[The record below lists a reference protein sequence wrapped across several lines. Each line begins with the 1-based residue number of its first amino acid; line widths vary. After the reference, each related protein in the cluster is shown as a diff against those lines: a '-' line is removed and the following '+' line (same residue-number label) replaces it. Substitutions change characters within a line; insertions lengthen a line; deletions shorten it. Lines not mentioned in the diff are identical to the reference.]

1 MASVKDIHALIGCVE
16 QFHDSFGI
24 SNNYE
29 PTVEVSPED
38 IQLRFDL
45 LKEENEEYL
54 EAAKNGDMIEVADA
68 LGDLMYIL
76 FGTIMKHGMQH
87 KIVEV
92 FEEIQRSNMSKL
104 GADGKPIY
112 REDGKVLKGP
122 NYFKPDI
129 NSILNK

>member
-45 LKEENEEYL
+45 LKEET
-54 EAAKNGDMIEVADA
+54 KS
-68 LGDLMYIL
+68 
-76 FGTIMKHGMQH
+76 TWRQ
-87 KIVEV
+87 
-92 FEEIQRSNMSKL
+92 
-104 GADGKPIY
+104 
-112 REDGKVLKGP
+112 LKMAT
-122 NYFKPDI
+122 
-129 NSILNK
+129 